1 MEHHKHHGIAIG
13 KYGLGPTTATGAGLR
28 NPGKSSCGVLRV
40 QVPGGTEA
48 NGRPVQ
54 TETLFQ
60 TYSQFSQV
68 PDIPPKPTEEEKA
81 TEAKLEEILEKVS
94 AWHPSRV

>member
-1 MEHHKHHGIAIG
+1 MAAPSGNTGWAQLRQQARSLETQVGAPPALPPG
-13 KYGLGPTTATGAGLR
+13 KLVLTGAM
-28 NPGKSSCGVLRV
+28 
-40 QVPGGTEA
+40 
-48 NGRPVQ
+48 Q

-68 PDIPPKPTEEEKA
+68 PDIPQKPTEEEKA

-94 AWHPSRV
+94 RTPNHLPRRRASRT